1 MQLTEHFTLEE
12 MLHSETAE
20 KKKIENRIT
29 AEEVNNLQRLC
40 QKVLEPLRQH
50 FGKPIRI
57 NSGFRCK
64 ALNEAVGGA
73 KNSYHTKGRAV
84 DIPNVPGWLAY
95 IRDHLL
101 HTDLIHEGTW
111 IHVALCGQPTRL
123 LVYLS
128 TRPLKKKC
136 RPSGRHF
143 FVS

>member
-29 AEEVNNLQRLC
+29 AEEVNNLQKLC

-64 ALNEAVGGA
+64 ALNDAVGGA
-73 KNSYHTKGRAV
+73 KNSYHTKGTPKAAQLTSRCTQAGSPTSET
-84 DIPNVPGWLAY
+84 ICR
-95 IRDHLL
+95 IRN
-101 HTDLIHEGTW
+101 
-111 IHVALCGQPTRL
+111 
-123 LVYLS
+123 
-128 TRPLKKKC
+128 
-136 RPSGRHF
+136 
-143 FVS
+143 